1 MASVRSAFKYSGG
14 RPPGDPAW
22 RVDIVLGAS
31 RRLEAWVTAVAAAS
45 LMAGLLANLPGVARA
60 ALACVLAIA
69 AVRAARREAFRE
81 GAGAVRRM
89 SVDLAGRVE
98 VEGADGRVRA
108 GRLTDD
114 SFVAPWLTVVRWRP
128 DGARFSR
135 AIVIVPDAVEPG
147 PFRRLR
153 ILLRWR

>member
-1 MASVRSAFKYSGG
+1 MAAVRSAFKYSGG
-14 RPPGDPAW
+14 RTPNDPAW
-22 RVDIVLGAS
+22 RVDIALGTS
-31 RRLEAWVTAVAAAS
+31 RRVEAWVTAVAAAA
-45 LMAGLLANLPGVARA
+45 LVAGLLANLPAAAKA
-60 ALACVLAIA
+60 ALACALAVA

-81 GAGAVRRM
+81 GAGAVRRV

-135 AIVIVPDAVEPG
+135 AILIAPDAVEPG
-147 PFRRLR
+147 AFRRLR